1 MEGRR
6 EEAAEVVEAGR
17 VNMKQT
23 MKKIIKYFTK
33 NIFTVVGLVLVW
45 RGIWYVLDGID
56 GIAFG
61 GSHMLTSIGGVVVGL
76 VILYIP
82 DRDLKEIEKL

>member
-1 MEGRR
+1 
-6 EEAAEVVEAGR
+6 
-17 VNMKQT
+17 

-33 NIFTVVGLVLVW
+33 NIFTVIGLVLVW

-56 GIAFG
+56 NIAFG
-61 GSHMLTSIGGVVVGL
+61 GSHILTSIGGVVVGL
-76 VILYIP
+76 AILYIP